1 MNLVSNLNVEINIY
15 IYKQTLFIR
24 FIIINLYNNMITIK
38 FNDIIQFIEIYFLL
52 LFVNVIGFNVQ
63 LNRCELK
70 FCINGIVLILT
81 AVRNT

>member
-1 MNLVSNLNVEINIY
+1 
-15 IYKQTLFIR
+15 
-24 FIIINLYNNMITIK
+24 MITIK

>member
-1 MNLVSNLNVEINIY
+1 
-15 IYKQTLFIR
+15 
-24 FIIINLYNNMITIK
+24 MITIK

-81 AVRNT
+81 ANKRCKKYLTSKSIPRVSRPHF